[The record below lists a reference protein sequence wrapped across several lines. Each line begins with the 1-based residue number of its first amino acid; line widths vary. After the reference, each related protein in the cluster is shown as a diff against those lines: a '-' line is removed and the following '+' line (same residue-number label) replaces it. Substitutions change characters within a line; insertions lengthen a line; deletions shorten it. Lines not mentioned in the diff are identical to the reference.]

1 MKNFKIL
8 IVIFL
13 MHTLITSCVKDD
25 DYGIPDISFTEPII
39 PQDKITTFK
48 TIKSLYDQAVNSGN
62 STARID
68 EDSELYIEGYVVSS
82 DKSGNFF
89 EELIIQN
96 KIDDSS
102 PDNDPRL
109 GFQVVINVS
118 SLSDTY
124 QFGQKVY
131 VKMAGLTIGESSGI
145 IAIGKGDGARVEQ
158 IQPAEYKSI
167 IIRSNEIAEIQPK
180 ISSIAN
186 LTSWDYNTLIKLEN
200 MQLNRFELGATFA
213 SETIDE
219 YDGIRILESCHTGV
233 SIRMQ
238 TSTFSDFK
246 SLIVPQ
252 GKGTITGVFGRDYS
266 DDFNVLV
273 VNSSADIN
281 FDDIERCDPMELSCG
296 IASVLGTGNLFYED
310 FEPQKNNKPI
320 VIDGWTNYIEAGTE
334 AWEGYSSTSSNESLG
349 RSARFQCSSSG
360 DDSNIGWL
368 ITPAINL
375 DEQEGET
382 LRFKTSN
389 SLADSS
395 FLEILYSL
403 DWDGT
408 EANIDTATWGALS
421 DAYVVK
427 DTDSFVPWFNSGAV
441 DLSCESGTMYI
452 AFKFTGSGQDTFDG
466 IYELDEISV
475 DFVEE

>member
-1 MKNFKIL
+1 MKNFNLL
-8 IVIFL
+8 IIVFMIP
-13 MHTLITSCVKDD
+13 TLIISCVKDS
-25 DYGIPDISFTEPII
+25 DYDVPDISFVEPDI
-39 PQDKITTFK
+39 PLDKITTFK
-48 TIKSLYDQAVNSGN
+48 TIKSLYEQAVNSGN
-62 STARID
+62 AIAQID
-68 EDSELYIEGYVVSS
+68 AASELYIEGYVVSS

-89 EELIIQN
+89 EELMIQN
-96 KIDDSS
+96 KIDDSN
-102 PDNDPRL
+102 PDNDPRF
-109 GFQVVINVS
+109 GFQLAINVS

-145 IAIGKGDGARVEQ
+145 IVIGKGDGAGVEQ
-158 IQPAEYKSI
+158 IQPSEYKNI
-167 IIRSNEIAEIQPK
+167 VLRSSEVVQIQPK
-180 ISSIAN
+180 VSTIAN
-186 LTSWDYNTLIKLEN
+186 LTAMDYNTLIQLEN

-213 SETIDE
+213 SESIDE
-219 YDGIRILESCHTGV
+219 YDGIRTLVSCDTGV

-246 SLIVPQ
+246 SLIIPQ
-252 GKGTITGVFGRDYS
+252 GQGSITGIFGRDYG

-273 VNSSADIN
+273 VNNSSDIH
-281 FDDIERCDPMELSCG
+281 FDSDLRCDPITLSCG
-296 IASVLGTGNLFYED
+296 IASTLGTGNLLYED

-320 VIDGWTNYIEAGTE
+320 EIDGWTNYIEAGTE
-334 AWEGYSSTSSNESLG
+334 AWEAYSSTSSNASLG
-349 RSARFQCSSSG
+349 RSARFQCASSG
-360 DDSNIGWL
+360 DQSNIGWL

-375 DEQEGET
+375 DAQEGET

-408 EANIDTATWGALS
+408 EAHITSATWGTLS

-427 DTDSFVPWFNSGAV
+427 DTDSFVPWFSSGAV
-441 DLSCESGTMYI
+441 GLSCATGTMYI

-466 IYELDEISV
+466 IYELDDISV
-475 DFVEE
+475 DFVE

>member
-8 IVIFL
+8 IVVFL
-13 MHTLITSCVKDD
+13 IQIVITSCVKDS
-25 DYGIPDISFTEPII
+25 DYGIPDVSFTEPDI
-39 PQDKITTFK
+39 PQNKITTFK
-48 TIKSLYDQAVNSGN
+48 TIKSLYEQAVASGN
-62 STARID
+62 SIARID

-96 KIDDSS
+96 KIDDSN

-109 GFQVVINVS
+109 GFQVAVNVS

-145 IAIGKGDGARVEQ
+145 IVIGKGDGAWVEQ
-158 IQPAEYKSI
+158 IQPSEYKNI
-167 IIRSNEIAEIQPK
+167 IIRSNDIVEIQPK
-180 ISSIAN
+180 ISSIADLN
-186 LTSWDYNTLIKLEN
+186 AMDYNTLIQLEN

-213 SETIDE
+213 SESIDE
-219 YDGIRILESCHTGV
+219 YDGIRTLVSCDTGV

-246 SLIVPQ
+246 SLIIPQ
-252 GKGTITGVFGRDYS
+252 GKGTITGLFGRDYG

-273 VNSSADIN
+273 VNSSADIH
-281 FDDIERCDPMELSCG
+281 FDSDARCDPMELSCG
-296 IASVLGTGNLFYED
+296 ISSVLGTENLLYED
-310 FEPQKNNKPI
+310 FEPQRNNQPI
-320 VIDGWTNYIEAGTE
+320 EIDGWTNYIEAGTE
-334 AWEGYSSTSSNESLG
+334 AWEGYSSTSSNASLG

-375 DEQEGET
+375 DEQDGET

-408 EANIDTATWGALS
+408 EATITTATWGTLS
-421 DAYVVK
+421 NAYVVK

-441 DLSCESGTMYI
+441 DLSCASGTMYI

-475 DFVEE
+475 DFVE